1 MKICHDKN
9 PDSEETN
16 ENLANFYLGL
26 RDYENAIKIYKKTIE
41 KYPNNIEA
49 LSNIGISYL
58 MINKLDESL
67 EELKKAYE
75 INSESFELMRLIGEI
90 YYRKDMIEKAIP
102 LFERSIEIEPIDG
115 ADRIHYYL
123 GKSYQKIKDFEKSL
137 FHLKESEIYE
147 ENAYWKEDYL
157 DVLFHLRGIDNFKK
171 EFEDIYQELDE
182 EGNKSVIFNK
192 IKDNSEGS

>member
-1 MKICHDKN
+1 MAKIKLVVFDMDGTLLKPRSCWAYIHEHFGTDNSEMLKLYIEHKITDQEFVKADINLWEKKSDKKVN
-9 PDSEETN
+9 
-16 ENLANFYLGL
+16 
-26 RDYENAIKIYKKTIE
+26 E
-41 KYPNNIEA
+41 KY
-49 LSNIGISYL
+49 
-58 MINKLDESL
+58 INLILD
-67 EELKKAYE
+67 
-75 INSESFELMRLIGEI
+75 
-90 YYRKDMIEKAIP
+90 
-102 LFERSIEIEPIDG
+102 EIEPIDG

-157 DVLFHLRGIDNFKK
+157 DVLFHLKGIDNFKK